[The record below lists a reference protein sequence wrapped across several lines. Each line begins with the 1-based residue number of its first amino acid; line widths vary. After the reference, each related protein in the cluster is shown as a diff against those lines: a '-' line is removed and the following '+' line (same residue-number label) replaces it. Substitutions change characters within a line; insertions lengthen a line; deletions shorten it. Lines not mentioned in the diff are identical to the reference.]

1 MQTIHVAN
9 ESGRRFVKASVIA
22 KYYDITP
29 PTVYRWANEGRIPSM
44 RFESTIRFNFE
55 AVKAAIEGVPASPPR
70 EEPPEIEEQI
80 EALRSRNFEEQAALA
95 EGEEV
100 VR

>member
-1 MQTIHVAN
+1 MHVPK
-9 ESGRRFVKASVIA
+9 ESGRRYVKASVIA
-22 KYYDITP
+22 QYYDITP
-29 PTVYRWANEGRIPSM
+29 PTVYRWANEGRIPSV
-44 RFESTIRFNFE
+44 RFDTTIRFNFE

-80 EALRSRNFEEQAALA
+80 EALRSRNFEEQGAQ
-95 EGEEV
+95 EEEV